1 VSGPPEAGLP
11 RGPGASPY
19 RTDMCGDLRPGDAGR
34 TVALAGWVHAR
45 RDHGGVL
52 FVDVRDREGVV
63 QVVVH
68 PQTAP
73 GAHAVAERIRQ
84 EYVVRVVGAVRL
96 RPAANVNPGIP
107 TGEVEVAA
115 AAIDVLS
122 ESAVPPFP
130 IEDRLEAGEEVRLRY
145 RYLDL
150 RRPEMQ
156 AVLRLR
162 HRVISAIRA
171 HYDASGFVDV
181 ETPMLTKSTPEGARD
196 FLVPSRLEPG
206 AFFALPQSPQLF
218 KQLLMVAGFDRY
230 YQIVRCFRDEDPRAD
245 RQPDFTQLDVEM
257 SFADTESVR
266 VTTEGMLAAVLRAAH
281 GVELTLPLPSIPYRE
296 AMERYGTDK
305 PDLRFGLPMV
315 EVSAVFAAAG
325 IEVFRRALDAGG
337 AAKALRVGGW
347 AAAGKGRKDLDELTK
362 VARSAGAGGLAWIL
376 FDPSAP
382 GGAAS
387 PLARFL
393 TEGDVAA
400 LASATETAAGDLVLV
415 VADRREVANRALGA
429 VRLALADLLSLRP
442 ARQPSDPEA
451 WKLTWV
457 TDMPLVEWNE
467 TEQRWD
473 PVHHPFTSPRP
484 EDEPLLE
491 TDPGAVRARAYDVVL
506 NGWEIGGGSIRIHR
520 GDLQRRV
527 FDLIGIDEERAQ
539 RRFGWFVKA
548 FEYGAPPHGGIAFGI
563 DRMVA
568 LLAGKESI
576 REVIAFPK
584 TSSFTDPLTGAPDE
598 VDPAQLQELHL
609 AVRKPARE
617 R

>member
-1 VSGPPEAGLP
+1 VSGAPEAGLP

-19 RTDMCGDLRPGDAGR
+19 RTDMCGDLRAGDAGR

-84 EYVVRVVGAVRL
+84 EYVVRVVGEVRL

-115 AAIDVLS
+115 ATIEVLS

-266 VTTEGMLAAVLRAAH
+266 VTTEGMLAAVLQAAH
-281 GVELTLPLPSIPYRE
+281 GVELTLPLPSTPYRE

-337 AAKALRVGGW
+337 AAKALRIAGW

-382 GGAAS
+382 GGVTS
-387 PLARFL
+387 PLAKFL

-400 LASATETAAGDLVLV
+400 LASATEAAAGDLVLV

-442 ARQPSDPEA
+442 AREPSDPEA

-527 FDLIGIDEERAQ
+527 LDLIGIDEERAQ
-539 RRFGWFVKA
+539 RRFGWFVRA